1 MKINANTI
9 KVGNCLEH
17 KGQLY
22 TVLKVESIKPGKGGA
37 FAQTEL
43 RSLKDG
49 TKINERFRASESV
62 EKVHLEEQVFQFL
75 YKDGECINIMNQ
87 ATYEQMLLPIS
98 LVEDFLPFLE
108 EEMMITICFY
118 GEDVVSVRIP
128 EHVVVTVAE
137 TEPVLKGQTVT
148 SSFKPAILENGI
160 RVSVPPHVNVG
171 DKIVVSTLDNSY
183 VERAKVRVF

>member
-9 KVGNCLEH
+9 KVGNCIEH

-37 FAQTEL
+37 FAQTEM

-49 TKINERFRASESV
+49 IKINERFRASESV
-62 EKVHLEEQVFQFL
+62 EKVHLDEQAFQFL

-87 ATYEQMLLPIS
+87 TTYEQMLLPIALLES
-98 LVEDFLPFLE
+98 FLPFLE

-128 EHVVVTVAE
+128 ENVVVTIAE

-148 SSFKPAILENGI
+148 SSFKPAILKNGI
-160 RVSVPPHVNVG
+160 RINVPPHINVG
-171 DKIVVSTLDNSY
+171 DKVVVSTIDNSY
-183 VERAKVRVF
+183 VEKAK